1 MKSDGSVW
9 GRFLTAESLWLC
21 IPINE
26 AIEEFRLKGK
36 GLSFSGR
43 MGLKQTSLA
52 LGRRIQW
59 IGERMK
65 GVGFGGLDWGKGK
78 DLHRVLGEIKETR
91 RY

>member
-1 MKSDGSVW
+1 M
-9 GRFLTAESLWLC
+9 
-21 IPINE
+21 INFTKEAWEQYGYWQNTDKTMVE

-78 DLHRVLGEIKETR
+78 DLHWVLGEIKETR